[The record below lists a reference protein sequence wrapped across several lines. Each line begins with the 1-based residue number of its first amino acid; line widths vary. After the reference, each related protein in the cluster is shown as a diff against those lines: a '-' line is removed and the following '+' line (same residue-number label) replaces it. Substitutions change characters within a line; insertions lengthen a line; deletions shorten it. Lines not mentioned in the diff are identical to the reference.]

1 MRAVIS
7 QRVAEQLATAPDNIA
22 RTFFKQ
28 LALLLRDLRHRSL
41 DAKKY
46 PESGDPDLWQARIS
60 KGWRFYFKIDGDIY
74 NITNAN
80 EHPK

>member
-1 MRAVIS
+1 MCAVIS
-7 QRVAEQLATAPDNIA
+7 QRVAEQLATAPDSIA

-28 LALLLRDLRHRSL
+28 LSLLLRDLGPRSL
-41 DAKKY
+41 DAKKF
-46 PESGDPDLWQARIS
+46 PEGGNPDLWQARIT
-60 KGWRFYFKIDGDIY
+60 KGWRFYFKIEGDIY